1 MEKCL
6 RGLGSTVNQKEG
18 TSEKDHLNALGTR
31 KIRATTLPDFYL
43 IRLFK
48 RQKKSQ
54 ISDMAFCEPLFV
66 F

>member
-1 MEKCL
+1 M
-6 RGLGSTVNQKEG
+6 NQKEG
-18 TSEKDHLNALGTR
+18 TGEKDHLNALGTR